1 VEQILRLLEEF
12 RSLFPEYA
20 DKKLYGVLAA
30 ADAGDESIEAARKAG
45 LYVVTFDDELMRFHD
60 EDGFAAK
67 AY

>member
-1 VEQILRLLEEF
+1 
-12 RSLFPEYA
+12 
-20 DKKLYGVLAA
+20 LAA
-30 ADAGDESIEAARKAG
+30 ADASDESIEAARKAG